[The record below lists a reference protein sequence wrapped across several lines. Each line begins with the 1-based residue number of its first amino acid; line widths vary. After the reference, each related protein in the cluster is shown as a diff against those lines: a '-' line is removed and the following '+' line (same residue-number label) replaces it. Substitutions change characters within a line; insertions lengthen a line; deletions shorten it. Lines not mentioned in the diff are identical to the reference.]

1 VPLSSFIEG
10 IIHPGQLFQER
21 GCATVSDKTQRRL
34 LTVLA
39 LAMNFGMNCTFTH
52 LFIDVP
58 EHRGIKD
65 DLKEA
70 ALKGA
75 ARSVSVVVAS
85 IVVREVVK
93 SRR

>member
-1 VPLSSFIEG
+1 
-10 IIHPGQLFQER
+10 
-21 GCATVSDKTQRRL
+21 
-34 LTVLA
+34 
-39 LAMNFGMNCTFTH
+39 MNFGMNRTFTH

-65 DLKEA
+65 DLVEA